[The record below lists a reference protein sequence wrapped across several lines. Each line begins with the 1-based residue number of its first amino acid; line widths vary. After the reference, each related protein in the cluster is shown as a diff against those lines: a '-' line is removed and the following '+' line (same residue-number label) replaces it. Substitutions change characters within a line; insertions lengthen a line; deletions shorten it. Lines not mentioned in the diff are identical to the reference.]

1 MDFGFFA
8 VCSFLQKKGKLND
21 FLSSAKDIEGVKKGT
36 RLKVTD
42 LVEKLEPDEFSE
54 IIEEYW
60 QIKKD
65 SVSILMHAIAE
76 PEKFKIEK
84 GRYGWI
90 QGKTIKE
97 NFLVSLDKSYL
108 TSFQEVNMEN
118 IREIWAEKDKLP
130 FSADR
135 ISSEEMRQLSEINIK
150 LGELK
155 EQKKN
160 ERAALDFDF
169 EKADQEFGVA
179 EQKVDTMRG
188 KDVSEENLAEKI
200 EYDKQLEIA
209 KKQLYETKCR
219 IYRPIIDLENR
230 YLEKTIQFLDS
241 LNIWK
246 TKFTTR
252 KESDLVS
259 EEEKEATESIYYV
272 TKSGQSLRIR
282 KYSLLKDGLAESIE
296 PFMEKIFYID
306 KQYEDSYNRSNVSEQ
321 VEKGLFVVEY
331 TTDEFQEAQNNPD
344 AQEFIS
350 RVRRYEK
357 DGKIIYLNPVDGYK
371 HRGYSVNKIY
381 K

>member
-1 MDFGFFA
+1 MY
-8 VCSFLQKKGKLND
+8 SFLQKKGKLND
-21 FLSSAKDIEGVKKGT
+21 FLSPFKNSEGVISK
-36 RLKVTD
+36 TD
-42 LVEKLEPDEFSE
+42 LRAINLVEKLEPDEFSE

-76 PEKFKIEK
+76 PEKFIIRKNFYES
-84 GRYGWI
+84 YNF

-97 NFLVSLDKSYL
+97 VFLTSLDESSLKS
-108 TSFQEVNMEN
+108 FREVNMQN
-118 IREIWAEKDKLP
+118 IKEIWSEKDKLP

-135 ISSEEMRQLSEINIK
+135 ISSEEIRQISEINEK
-150 LGELK
+150 LTELK
-155 EQKKN
+155 NQEKS
-160 ERAALDFDF
+160 ERDALGFDF

-188 KDVSEENLAEKI
+188 KEISEENLTEKI

-209 KKQLYETKCR
+209 QKQLYETKCR
-219 IYRPIIDLENR
+219 IYRPIIDLENI

-241 LNIWK
+241 LDIWE

-252 KESDLVS
+252 DEDHSKS
-259 EEEKEATESIYYV
+259 EEEKEVTDSIYYV
-272 TKSGQSLRIR
+272 TKSGRSLRIR
-282 KYSLLKDGLAESIE
+282 KYSLLKDGLAGSIE

-306 KQYEDSYNRSNVSEQ
+306 KQYEDFYNRANVSEQ
-321 VEKGLFVVEY
+321 VEKGLFVMEY
-331 TTDEFQEAQNNPD
+331 TTDEFQEAQNNPNT
-344 AQEFIS
+344 QEFIS

-357 DGKIIYLNPVDGYK
+357 DGKIIYLNPVDGYR